1 MGKLT
6 LTVAVLAVAV
16 GLFIAAHRRPGTL
29 SLHATFSR
37 QEPAPLAPELSLT
50 DLDGRTLS
58 PSSLSGKVVVVNF
71 WAAWCGPCAREVP
84 EFVALQGKYQ
94 DQGLQVIGVSI
105 DDSASELRTFCRR
118 TRMNY
123 PVVVGSQ
130 SIAQAYGGILG
141 LPTTL
146 IINREGRVQR
156 KLTGS
161 TDFASLEQEVA
172 GLLKK

>member
-1 MGKLT
+1 VSDRVRKST
-6 LTVAVLAVAV
+6 LAVAVLAVAV

-58 PSSLSGKVVVVNF
+58 PSSLSGKVV
-71 WAAWCGPCAREVP
+71 
-84 EFVALQGKYQ
+84 
-94 DQGLQVIGVSI
+94 QVIGVSI